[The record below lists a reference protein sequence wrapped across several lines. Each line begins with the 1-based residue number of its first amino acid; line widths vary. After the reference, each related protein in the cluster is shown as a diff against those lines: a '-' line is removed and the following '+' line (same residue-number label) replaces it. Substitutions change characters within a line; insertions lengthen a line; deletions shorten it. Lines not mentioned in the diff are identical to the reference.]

1 MYCDSSQIKMYP
13 AGQPKSTDE
22 APYLY
27 EFESMG
33 LNVPRYLQWLVK
45 RLSEPHKDLP
55 GPPVRFLRGY
65 VPSLK
70 AAAELVPGASLVIN
84 ASGLGAKNLEDV
96 RDDKM
101 YPIRGQTVL
110 VYAPRFRD
118 PKVARCYS
126 RITKDGAT
134 YVIPRARSGQVIL
147 GGTFDVRKTDTL
159 KPNADVT
166 DRILRNCVELAPELL
181 PETADPN
188 DPTAYVTVDV
198 LRNNI
203 GVRPAREGGVRIE
216 LDKPLQVNGHEVGVI
231 HAYGIGMSAR
241 LTMQALLGT
250 KRATAWRPRSARW
263 WTNGARRTGRA
274 RSCSGQRAQQ
284 RPYDVARDTHLSA
297 GIKCAASQFFA
308 FSPHRRGEGPSGTLA
323 RRPLKGCADLWVSM
337 SLSGRVGIRV
347 DRLAVAA
354 SDSPMLSP
362 VCCMAGSCTASTL
375 ARLQGVGVL
384 IAV

>member
-1 MYCDSSQIKMYP
+1 MAESTPKAVIVGAGVLGLTSALELRARGYEVTFVARDLPHDYHSQGFASPWAIKMYP

-203 GVRPAREGGVRIE
+203 GVRPAREGGVRVE
-216 LDKPLQVNGHEVGVI
+216 LDKPLQVDGHEVGVI
-231 HAYGIGMSAR
+231 HAYGIGPAGY
-241 LTMQALLGT
+241 QASYG
-250 KRATAWRPRSARW
+250 
-263 WTNGARRTGRA
+263 
-274 RSCSGQRAQQ
+274 
-284 RPYDVARDTHLSA
+284 
-297 GIKCAASQFFA
+297 
-308 FSPHRRGEGPSGTLA
+308 
-323 RRPLKGCADLWVSM
+323 
-337 SLSGRVGIRV
+337 
-347 DRLAVAA
+347 VAA
-354 SDSPMLSP
+354 EVGALVDEWR
-362 VCCMAGSCTASTL
+362 STHGPRAKL
-375 ARLQGVGVL
+375 
-384 IAV
+384 